1 MVSIKDGFY
10 GHIGKKIKPE
20 GFFADEYHPTSL
32 GHRIMTDCLM
42 QAVADVA
49 EAEPDEP
56 QDIDVKPVYG
66 TSFKGL
72 KTIFGDTETTEY
84 TVERGG
90 FPGSDSG
97 SYRNGPVGQVCG
109 KNFFH
114 NTKDPAEPLKV
125 TGVFRKCLVAWKA
138 SGDAAFGAAE
148 ILIDGEVKM
157 TVQGGEGKWGQSEV
171 VLVLDEALTGLDE
184 AAAENCLKLIDEIAR
199 DKTVVMVGGG
209 NSAFVESAL
218 LVGIVKKL
226 IILQDLP
233 KFTADQ
239 KLQDQVLSKGDVETH
254 VGTKVLAYEVSE
266 DGVLTGVTYEEAG
279 QRRTVAC
286 DGVFLAVGLVPENT
300 AFGEWAQ
307 LDERGYF
314 IPENICHT
322 KTPGIYVAG
331 DCCQKTL
338 RQVTT
343 ACSDGAYAAISA
355 CDYLNDH

>member
-1 MVSIKDGFY
+1 MYDIIVVGGGPAGLTAAIYGRRNAKTVLVIEKSVFGGQIVNSPKVENIPGFDSISG
-10 GHIGKKIKPE
+10 
-20 GFFADEYHPTSL
+20 DEFGDKL
-32 GHRIMTDCLM
+32 LE
-42 QAVADVA
+42 QAMGQGA
-49 EAEPDEP
+49 EA
-56 QDIDVKPVYG
+56 
-66 TSFKGL
+66 
-72 KTIFGDTETTEY
+72 TIED
-84 TVERGG
+84 
-90 FPGSDSG
+90 
-97 SYRNGPVGQVCG
+97 
-109 KNFFH
+109 
-114 NTKDPAEPLKV
+114 V
-125 TGVFRKCLVAWKA
+125 TGIEKKE
-138 SGDAAFGAAE
+138 SGF
-148 ILIDGEVKM
+148 IVSTSDGSSY
-157 TVQGGEGKWGQSEV
+157 EGKTV
-171 VLVLDEALTGLDE
+171 ILATGTTHRTLGLPGEDD
-184 AAAENCLKLIDEIAR
+184 LIGNGISFCAVCDGDFYR

>member
-1 MVSIKDGFY
+1 VSTADG
-10 GHIGKKIKPE
+10 
-20 GFFADEYHPTSL
+20 S
-32 GHRIMTDCLM
+32 
-42 QAVADVA
+42 
-49 EAEPDEP
+49 
-56 QDIDVKPVYG
+56 
-66 TSFKGL
+66 
-72 KTIFGDTETTEY
+72 
-84 TVERGG
+84 
-90 FPGSDSG
+90 
-97 SYRNGPVGQVCG
+97 SY
-109 KNFFH
+109 
-114 NTKDPAEPLKV
+114 
-125 TGVFRKCLVAWKA
+125 
-138 SGDAAFGAAE
+138 
-148 ILIDGEVKM
+148 
-157 TVQGGEGKWGQSEV
+157 EGKTV
-171 VLVLDEALTGLDE
+171 ILATGTTHRTLGLPGEDD
-184 AAAENCLKLIDEIAR
+184 LIGNGISFCAVCDGDFYR